1 MEVINKIFF
10 FANNIYNPPW
20 NSIFPYLINMIENV
34 FEDELLLCKGT
45 GVTLTSVTFLSINY
59 TLLSMNVKSLIF
71 MKDEHL

>member
-1 MEVINKIFF
+1 
-10 FANNIYNPPW
+10 
-20 NSIFPYLINMIENV
+20 MIENV